1 MCLLFCIVYFISYF
15 MLNIMVQISSQQGA
29 KSRLRYIYS
38 LFCISETSWNTMM
51 KFIQGVVVMHGF
63 KPKKFQAVGYSRAW

>member
-38 LFCISETSWNTMM
+38 LFCISAQFQTIWLASGSFLS
-51 KFIQGVVVMHGF
+51 FILLI
-63 KPKKFQAVGYSRAW
+63 SRALV

>member
-15 MLNIMVQISSQQGA
+15 MLNIMIQISSQQGA
-29 KSRLRYIYS
+29 KSRPRYIYS
-38 LFCISETSWNTMM
+38 LFCISGTSWDTIM

-63 KPKKFQAVGYSRAW
+63 KPKKLQAVDYSRA